1 MSIEK
6 AAYVLGSKLWE
17 YDFDHLLSLVKE
29 YVVGV
34 WDACKHGDDSC
45 PSQLQSL
52 AEDLQLA
59 GVEGQMGGQDFIQDF
74 KLGGGGGEASLVTSR
89 YTLPI
94 LRVGSNSKSE
104 DDGYKMLLT
113 KVLNIN

>member
-6 AAYVLGSKLWE
+6 TAYVLGSELWE
-17 YDFDHLLSLVKE
+17 YDFDHLVSLMKE

-45 PSQLQSL
+45 PSQLQTL

-59 GVEGQMGGQDFIQDF
+59 GVEGQMGGQGFIQDF
-74 KLGGGGGEASLVTSR
+74 KLGGGKHLWSPVGIHLCA
-89 YTLPI
+89 LPI
-94 LRVGSNSKSE
+94 LRVGSNSKSQ
-104 DDGYKMLLT
+104 DDGIKCC
-113 KVLNIN
+113 